1 MTIKTLGQT
10 ELKVSTVC
18 VGTSALGSHPDQYGY
33 EVDAQTALATIER
46 VLEGPFNFIDT
57 SNEYGHGGD
66 SERRIGRALAK
77 HGGIPE
83 GIVVAT
89 KVDPVVGSN
98 DFSGDR
104 VRASVE
110 ESLGR
115 LGLDKLQLVYFHDPE
130 KISFKEGIAKGGPLD
145 ALIELR
151 DQGVIQYLGVAGG
164 PIDLELQYLATE
176 AFDVV
181 ISHNRYTLVDQ
192 SAEPLIQD
200 AADRGV
206 AFVNAAPF
214 GGGMLVKGPDA
225 VPRYRYAPADSALVE
240 RVRTMQQLCT
250 DEGVP
255 LAAAALQFST
265 RDPRVGSTIVGMSSP
280 ERINQTAELLNWPI
294 SDALWDALL
303 PLIAQGREGVE

>member
-1 MTIKTLGQT
+1 MTMNTLGQT
-10 ELKVSTVC
+10 GLTVSTVC

-46 VLEGPFNFIDT
+46 VLDGPFNFIDT

-66 SERRIGRALAK
+66 SERRIGQALAN
-77 HGGIPE
+77 HGGIPD

-89 KVDPVVGSN
+89 KVDPIVGSN

-110 ESLGR
+110 ESLER
-115 LGLDKLQLVYFHDPE
+115 LGLDTLQLVYFHDPE
-130 KISFKEGIAKGGPLD
+130 KVTFKEGVAKGGPLG

-214 GGGMLVKGPDA
+214 GGGMLVKGSDA
-225 VPRYRYAPADSALVE
+225 VPRYRYAPAAPALID
-240 RVRTMQQLCT
+240 RVRTMQRIC
-250 DEGVP
+250 DEDGVP

-265 RDPRVGSTIVGMSSP
+265 RDSRVASTIVGMSSP
-280 ERINQTAELLNWPI
+280 ERIDQTVELLTWPI
-294 SDALWDALL
+294 SETLWDELL
-303 PLIAQGREGVE
+303 PLAAHGRLGV

>member
-1 MTIKTLGQT
+1 MSINILGKTGLT
-10 ELKVSTVC
+10 VSTVC

-33 EVDAQTALATIER
+33 EVDVQTALATIDR
-46 VLEGPFNFIDT
+46 VLDGPFNFIDT

-66 SERRIGRALAK
+66 SERRIGQALANR
-77 HGGIPE
+77 GGIPD
-83 GIVVAT
+83 GVVVAT

-98 DFSGDR
+98 NFSGDR

-110 ESLGR
+110 ESLER

-130 KISFKEGIAKGGPLD
+130 KIAFEEATAKGGPLD

-164 PIDLELQYLATE
+164 PINLELQYLGTE

-200 AADRGV
+200 AAARGV

-214 GGGMLVKGPDA
+214 GGGILVKGPDA
-225 VPRYRYAPADSALVE
+225 VPRYRYAPADSALID
-240 RVRTMQQLCT
+240 RVRTMQRIC
-250 DEGVP
+250 DDDGVP

-280 ERINQTAELLNWPI
+280 ERIDQTVELLNWPI
-294 SDALWDALL
+294 SDTLWDQLL
-303 PLIAQGREGVE
+303 PLAAHGRLGV